1 MEKVNQ
7 ILNNDIFKSNM
18 KLIEELE
25 KDRKF
30 CKHGLDHSLDVARIA
45 YIKSLEDN
53 LNISKEVIYAVGLL
67 HDLGRSLQYKEGIPH
82 HEGSVILAKQILKD
96 TLFNDDEKSL
106 IISGIENHRKS
117 DDKNYFYK
125 LIQDSDK
132 LSRNCFS
139 CKSYNECYWDSN
151 KKNDFI
157 KY

>member
-132 LSRNCFS
+132 LSEHR
-139 CKSYNECYWDSN
+139 DRVHRAL
-151 KKNDFI
+151 
-157 KY
+157 